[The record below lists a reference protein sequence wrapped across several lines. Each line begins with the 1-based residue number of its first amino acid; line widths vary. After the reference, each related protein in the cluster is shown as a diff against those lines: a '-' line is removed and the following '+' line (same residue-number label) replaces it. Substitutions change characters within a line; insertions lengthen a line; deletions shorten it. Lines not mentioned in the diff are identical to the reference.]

1 LRGGDC
7 AVNQQILQNVL
18 QGQGSL
24 AQTEVV
30 AFNTALVLWAA
41 GLQSDLPA
49 AVAQALAVLNEGK
62 AWDKLVALRDALSDG
77 DGE

>member
-1 LRGGDC
+1 M
-7 AVNQQILQNVL
+7 
-18 QGQGSL
+18 
-24 AQTEVV
+24 V

-41 GLQSDLPA
+41 GLQSDLSD
-49 AVAQALAVLNEGK
+49 AVAQALTVLNEGK

>member
-1 LRGGDC
+1 M
-7 AVNQQILQNVL
+7 NQQILQNVL
-18 QGQGSL
+18 QGQGSQ

-41 GLQSDLPA
+41 GLQSVLPA
-49 AVAQALAVLNEGK
+49 AVAQALAVLNQGK

>member
-1 LRGGDC
+1 M
-7 AVNQQILQNVL
+7 NQQILQNVL
-18 QGQGSL
+18 QGQGSQ

-30 AFNTALVLWAA
+30 AFNTALVLWDA
-41 GLQSDLPA
+41 GLQCDLPA

-77 DGE
+77 GGE

>member
-1 LRGGDC
+1 M
-7 AVNQQILQNVL
+7 NQQLLQNVM
-18 QGQGSL
+18 QGQGTL
-24 AQTEVV
+24 AQTEGV
-30 AFNTALVLWAA
+30 ACNTALVLWAA

>member
-1 LRGGDC
+1 M
-7 AVNQQILQNVL
+7 NQQILQNVL

-41 GLQSDLPA
+41 GLQGELPA
-49 AVAQALAVLNEGK
+49 AVAQALTVLNQGK

>member
-1 LRGGDC
+1 M
-7 AVNQQILQNVL
+7 NQQILQNVL

-30 AFNTALVLWAA
+30 AFNTALLLWVA

-49 AVAQALAVLNEGK
+49 AVAQALAVLNEGR
-62 AWDKLVALRDALSDG
+62 AWDKLAALRDALSDG

>member
-1 LRGGDC
+1 RGR
-7 AVNQQILQNVL
+7 
-18 QGQGSL
+18 GSL
-24 AQTEVV
+24 AQAHVV
-30 AFNTALVLWAA
+30 ALNTALVLWAA